1 MDSAP
6 ERSSPDSSIDPV
18 SAGSPTVSFKPTPVS
33 LPESDRPDGLYVAG
47 VLMLLV
53 IGLADLAALVVL
65 MLR

>member
-1 MDSAP
+1 MDSQP
-6 ERSSPDSSIDPV
+6 EKSSPDSFTAPAN
-18 SAGSPTVSFKPTPVS
+18 AGSPTVSFRPTPDS

-53 IGLADLAALVVL
+53 IGLADLAALVFL